1 MKGLKK
7 KIMGVVL
14 AATMLFTGATVLA
27 DDSHSWDDVAS
38 GVSVTLSSSHKTE
51 TITFTA
57 PASGSYTFTMS
68 DINKTGT
75 GRGNFTPRFQVNNS
89 NWTTNLSY
97 TTNIAKGSSVTI
109 KVEKTNNSSFYGSLK
124 VSGSYSAYPEFSG
137 SANVT
142 VNSSHAATMFTY
154 TPASNG
160 TLTLTVEN
168 IVSQRGL
175 HPSVTFNGSNINNGP
190 FDVQAGVEYIIS
202 AGGDHTGSYDLI
214 SSFEPSGEPA
224 PAPSGDEP
232 EVPFYTEE
240 QLRSMSVQN
249 FVEGLYLTVLGRQ
262 YDAEGR
268 DSWMNNIL
276 EQNGTATSVA
286 IGFLESPEF
295 TSKNLSNEE
304 FIATCYRVFCNR
316 SASEAEMAPWIASLE
331 AGTTRDSVIREFAQ
345 SAEWASICA
354 FFMVNV

>member
-38 GVSVTLSSSHKTE
+38 GVSVTISAQHTTE

-57 PASGSYTFTMS
+57 PASGTYTFSMS
-68 DINKTGT
+68 DVRKTSGQ
-75 GRGNFTPRFQVNNS
+75 GSFNARYQVNNS
-89 NWTTNLSY
+89 NWQTRNYQVNL
-97 TTNIAKGSSVTI
+97 AKGAT
-109 KVEKTNNSSFYGSLK
+109 VEINVARTNNTKSWGTLK
-124 VSGSYSAYPEFSG
+124 ISGSYVPYDEFTG
-137 SANVT
+137 SAHIT
-142 VNSSHAATMFTY
+142 IPASSHTPTMFTY
-154 TPASNG
+154 TPDSNG
-160 TLTLTVEN
+160 TLTLETSNVQYNYNE
-168 IVSQRGL
+168 L
-175 HPSVTFNGSNINNGP
+175 HPYVTFNGSSIDNGP
-190 FDVQAGVEYIIS
+190 FTVVAGVEYIIS
-202 AGGDHTGSYDLI
+202 AGGDHSGSYDLI
-214 SSFEPSGEPA
+214 GSFEPSGEPA